1 MQEVVR
7 SDSGQEHVSLK
18 EAGLRAGSRLKGL
31 RVYAING
38 IHLCKRQLSS
48 CVALFSFDFF
58 FNIYSIFFHFLWE
71 LSSQINYGCE
81 LSSSVKPQC
90 KGLTLQP
97 CSGVGRAP
105 NLVLT
110 LKWSLLAQFACSFQL
125 GSGCCAGRRKRKIP
139 IVYFA
144 VMWKFLLVSC
154 KKKRGPTIGLQ
165 LFSNTFLLL
174 QLSKNNKKILSS
186 VPFNGRRTGPSRN
199 KELVIFHPWCI

>member
-1 MQEVVR
+1 MQEVV
-7 SDSGQEHVSLK
+7 SGDSGQKHVSLK
-18 EAGLRAGSRLKGL
+18 EAGLRAGSRLKRL

-48 CVALFSFDFF
+48 CVTLFSFDFFF
-58 FNIYSIFFHFLWE
+58 FNIYSIFLHFLWE

-110 LKWSLLAQFACSFQL
+110 LKWSLLARFACSFQL

-144 VMWKFLLVSC
+144 VMWKFLSVFC
-154 KKKRGPTIGLQ
+154 KINQARHLDCNCFQTHFCCCSFLRVMRRFLHLFPSAVAVPTHQ
-165 LFSNTFLLL
+165 
-174 QLSKNNKKILSS
+174 Q
-186 VPFNGRRTGPSRN
+186 VRN
-199 KELVIFHPWCI
+199 L